1 MRRFARAS
9 STFLTGKQ
17 RADSFIRL
25 ALCLQCI
32 RPTNGEA
39 IRFARIRWKNVT
51 ASVNPRLTDTEI
63 LDRLRVGSVGLRR
76 SEAEVLAKGLLV
88 VPIPG
93 AGPLPPRL
101 REAHVE
107 IRPGPVMT
115 RALFKQA
122 LKELE

>member
-1 MRRFARAS
+1 MLVRVAEP
-9 STFLTGKQ
+9 GKPAFHL
-17 RADSFIRL
+17 RK
-25 ALCLQCI
+25 
-32 RPTNGEA
+32 GEEGLSA
-39 IRFARIRWKNVT
+39 FVLEA
-51 ASVNPRLTDTEI
+51 VNPPLTDTEI
-63 LDRLRVGSVGLRR
+63 LDRFRVGSVGLRR